1 MPNVTMNRARKALRI
16 AATTALVGAVAVPA
30 SAQEDDYERIV
41 TIMRACAEIDD
52 VMARVTCYDNNI
64 GAGAVRASSRPSTTS
79 PPMSSAGEDAGFGAE
94 MLPQERERRLAA
106 RPDELTSRVS
116 NVAELEP
123 GIFLLTLNDGAQW
136 RFVDSAPFAYDPPRA
151 GDTIELERGSLGSV
165 FLTAGNQRR
174 LRVRRV
180 R

>member
-1 MPNVTMNRARKALRI
+1 MQNATMKRARHAFCL
-16 AATTALVGAVAVPA
+16 AAAAVVMGAMTAPA
-30 SAQEDDYERIV
+30 SAQDEDYERIV
-41 TIMRACAEIDD
+41 TIMRACAQIGD

-64 GAGAVRASSRPSTTS
+64 GAGSVTAIPSPGRTT
-79 PPMSSAGEDAGFGAE
+79 PPTPSGNEDAGFGAE

-106 RPDELTSRVS
+106 RPDEVSGRVS
-116 NVAELEP
+116 NVSELEP